1 MTFAVLRALHAIIA
15 DALDDIQRVYD
26 TDHFPV
32 SPGAPPSIS
41 EQEGKKYPYVSPPPT
56 PSVSTHSSSL
66 DFPSLDAPY
75 DPTDPAEHLTA
86 HPTVVV
92 AINRVVAAAGQ
103 MAAIV
108 QAPFLSL
115 CDASMS
121 VSTSLLLQCDDSS
134 GFPAR

>member
-26 TDHFPV
+26 PDF
-32 SPGAPPSIS
+32 SPGP
-41 EQEGKKYPYVSPPPT
+41 EQKYSYVSPPPT
-56 PSVSTHSSSL
+56 PSFSTHSNSL
-66 DFPSLDAPY
+66 DFPSLDVPY
-75 DPTDPAEHLTA
+75 DPTDPAEQLTA

-108 QAPFLSL
+108 QTPFLSL

-121 VSTSLLLQCDDSS
+121 VSTSLPLQYHHSQA
-134 GFPAR
+134 F